1 MDVEYPCTGY
11 GLPCDRWINVP
22 HKLTF
27 FNIQKNHI
35 ASLIY
40 VHIWD
45 STQFYNHWWGS
56 IAPTVLSMYSGT
68 KLNIYKRWVAS
79 DLMAHCKP
87 STSIGPECLYVFGS
101 TLIWWLVIYY
111 LHLPLIPN
119 VLYSHFMELYAC
131 RCDWLQQ
138 ARICY
143 STSTTYFQIFVEP
156 KRNRLNMAPFENQ
169 AYNCQPLFFPRYLQD
184 S

>member
-1 MDVEYPCTGY
+1 MFTFEIARSCIIIDEVLLHQPCCLCIVGQN
-11 GLPCDRWINVP
+11 WI
-22 HKLTF
+22 
-27 FNIQKNHI
+27 
-35 ASLIY
+35 Y
-40 VHIWD
+40 R
-45 STQFYNHWWGS
+45 
-56 IAPTVLSMYSGT
+56 
-68 KLNIYKRWVAS
+68 RWVAS

-119 VLYSHFMELYAC
+119 VLYSHFMDLYAC

-156 KRNRLNMAPFENQ
+156 KRNRLIIIPNPYFSLDICRTA
-169 AYNCQPLFFPRYLQD
+169 